1 MVLLPVPFIDP
12 FNLWCLV
19 MDLFGVGCLVFVPQI
34 YAAVFCAQ
42 IDAFCFEHENI
53 VICVLPTLAIYFT
66 PWFLDISTGLA
77 FHPCS

>member
-34 YAAVFCAQ
+34 CAAVFCAQ
-42 IDAFCFEHENI
+42 IDAFCLEHENI
-53 VICVLPTLAIYFT
+53 VICVLPIWLLILHPGSWIFQ
-66 PWFLDISTGLA
+66 LD
-77 FHPCS
+77 